1 MRYAQIRDMDI
12 TNGEGI
18 GVALFVQ
25 GCHFRCR
32 NCFNSSTWDFS
43 GGQEFTDETKER
55 LLSLLD
61 KPYISRLSILGGE
74 PLANENIKDVI
85 SIMREAKGVDIWLYT
100 GYTYDKCLSDPQ
112 RKQAV
117 QLATYVIDGQYVDEL
132 KDLTLKYRGSSN
144 QTIRRTNETN
154 GS

>member
-1 MRYAQIRDMDI
+1 MLCGKTKKVVISFSDFYKKTELNLNKVNGLQYYDI
-12 TNGEGI
+12 TKKPLLLNDLVSYMATIANQYGMSI
-18 GVALFVQ
+18 
-25 GCHFRCR
+25 
-32 NCFNSSTWDFS
+32 
-43 GGQEFTDETKER
+43 ETCA
-55 LLSLLD
+55 
-61 KPYISRLSILGGE
+61 E

-100 GYTYDKCLSDPQ
+100 GYTYDKCLSNPQ

-132 KDLTLKYRGSSN
+132 KDLTSKYRGSSN

>member
-1 MRYAQIRDMDI
+1 
-12 TNGEGI
+12 
-18 GVALFVQ
+18 L
-25 GCHFRCR
+25 
-32 NCFNSSTWDFS
+32 
-43 GGQEFTDETKER
+43 K
-55 LLSLLD
+55 LLD
-61 KPYISRLSILGGE
+61 LLLQKRKDFMSILGGE
-74 PLANENIKDVI
+74 PLADENIKDVI